1 MGLGMGIDF
10 ENPMGMGVEI
20 GITFENEYGYG
31 YSYTRPTL
39 ISIRPSYLNV
49 DSEMLVG
56 KSICKK
62 KNK

>member
-1 MGLGMGIDF
+1 
-10 ENPMGMGVEI
+10 MGMGVEI